1 MHAPRLV
8 MTSDFAFDAL
18 KAPQVVIQECA
29 QRDEYLGKAQDELG
43 LALQIELEDQQAF
56 LCSRAGLMVPI
67 GGEVAIGSIHLIEMT
82 LDYVRAC
89 ASRLRFIESAV

>member
-1 MHAPRLV
+1 
-8 MTSDFAFDAL
+8 
-18 KAPQVVIQECA
+18 
-29 QRDEYLGKAQDELG
+29 
-43 LALQIELEDQQAF
+43 
-56 LCSRAGLMVPI
+56 MVPI